1 MISSE
6 YDLILE
12 GGQILTLDEQMTVIP
27 EGAVCVDQG
36 KIIFVGAVADT
47 PPEWNFRKRINLSGK
62 ILMPAFFNSHN
73 HAAMSIFRGLGNDL
87 SLNDWLNHFIWPA
100 ERRNIRP
107 DTVYLGSMIS
117 AMEMIRSGSSIFADM
132 YFFEEDVA
140 RACEEIGMRVILGEG
155 ILDFPTPNKPSPA
168 EAMNHTR
175 VLFDQFRNHPLIS
188 VAVAAHAPYTCSPEI
203 IRMAAELSEELDIP
217 ANIHLAE
224 SQTEIQTMHE
234 RYGKTPTRYL
244 YDLGFLSRRTVAHHG
259 IYLNAEDMDLLME
272 TQTSIA
278 TIPNSN
284 MKLGSGNCPVSELP
298 KRGINGCLGTDGP
311 ASNNNQ
317 SMVRELQQLARIQ
330 KVAHSNPTILTAREA
345 IRMATING
353 ARAYRMDQVL
363 GSVETGKQ
371 ADLLIINPDQPH
383 WYPRYD
389 SFTTIAYSMQSEDVE
404 SMIINGRIVM
414 ENRRFT
420 QIDEEKFL
428 SLIRKLKLKH

>member
-1 MISSE
+1 MILSE
-6 YDLILE
+6 FDLILS
-12 GGQILTLDEQMTVIP
+12 GGQILTLNEQMAVIA

-36 KIIFVGAVADT
+36 KIIFVGATSEV
-47 PPEWNFRKRINLSGK
+47 PPGWSFRKRVNLAGK
-62 ILMPAFFNSHN
+62 IVMPTFFNSHN

-100 ERRNIRP
+100 ERRNISP
-107 DTVYLGSMIS
+107 DTVYLGTMIS

-168 EAMNHTR
+168 EVMNHTR
-175 VLFDQFRNHPLIS
+175 ILFDQFRNHPLVS
-188 VAVAAHAPYTCSPEI
+188 VAVAAHSPYTCSPDI
-203 IRMAAELSEELDIP
+203 IRLAAELSEELDIP

-224 SQTEIQTMHE
+224 SHTEIRTMRE

-244 YDLGFLSRRTVAHHG
+244 YDLGFLSPRAIAHHG
-259 IYLNAEDMDLLME
+259 IYLDSEDMDLIME
-272 TQTSIA
+272 THTSIA

-284 MKLGSGNCPVSELP
+284 MKLGSGICPVSELQ
-298 KRGINGCLGTDGP
+298 KRGINVCLGTDGP

-317 SMVRELQQLARIQ
+317 SMVRDLQQLARIQ
-330 KVAHSNPTILTAREA
+330 KVAHNNPTILTATEV

-353 ARAYRMDQVL
+353 AKAYRMNEVL

-371 ADLLIINPDQPH
+371 ADLMIINPDQPH

-389 SFTTIAYSMQSEDVE
+389 TFTTIAYSMQSEDVE
-404 SMIINGRIVM
+404 TVIVNGRIIM

-428 SLIRKLKLKH
+428 RLIRKLKLKH

>member
-6 YDLILE
+6 YDLILS
-12 GGQILTLDEQMTVIP
+12 GGQILTLDQQMTVVP
-27 EGAVCVDQG
+27 EGTICIDQG
-36 KIIFVGAVADT
+36 KIIFVGAGADV
-47 PPEWNFRKRINLSGK
+47 PLNWSFKKRINLSGK
-62 ILMPAFFNSHN
+62 IIMPAFFNSHN

-107 DTVYLGSMIS
+107 ETVYLGTMIS

-140 RACEEIGMRVILGEG
+140 RACEEIGIRVILGEG

-175 VLFDQFRNHPLIS
+175 ILFDRYRNNPLVS

-203 IRMAAELSEELDIP
+203 IRMAAELSEELDIT

-224 SQTEIQTMHE
+224 TQTEIQTMSE
-234 RYGKTPTRYL
+234 RYGKSPTRYL
-244 YDLGFLSRRTVAHHG
+244 YDLGFLSPRTVAHHG
-259 IYLNAEDMDLLME
+259 IYLDSDDMDLLRE
-272 TQTSIA
+272 THTSIA

-284 MKLGSGNCPVSELP
+284 MKLGSGICPVSELHN
-298 KRGINGCLGTDGP
+298 RGINICLGTDGP

-330 KVAHSNPTILTAREA
+330 KVSHNDPTILTAREA

-353 ARAYRMDQVL
+353 AKAYRMDESL
-363 GSVETGKQ
+363 GSVELGKQ
-371 ADLLIINPDQPH
+371 ADLIIINPDQPH
-383 WYPRYD
+383 WYPKYD
-389 SFTTIAYSMQSEDVE
+389 AYTTIAYSMQSEDVE
-404 SMIINGRIVM
+404 SVMINGQLVM
-414 ENRRFT
+414 ENRKFT

-428 SLIRKLKLKH
+428 SLIRKLRLKH